1 MRLSDE
7 ERTHDLYEEKDD
19 FFTIRETNP
28 STQSTST
35 SSNMNLI
42 ILVIMIFLLMG
53 WACNTKFTSHRFPS
67 TKSKRNSRTN
77 SQGQG
82 ERQRQKFKR

>member
-42 ILVIMIFLLMG
+42 ILVIVLFLLMVLG
-53 WACNTKFTSHRFPS
+53 LQYQIYSASVSLQQVEKELKN
-67 TKSKRNSRTN
+67 
-77 SQGQG
+77 
-82 ERQRQKFKR
+82 